1 MTIEDGIK
9 VGGIGTRVRQ
19 DLREAGIETALTE
32 IGLPDEFLP
41 HATREEILEASG
53 LTPSAVSKQ
62 VVEQFAG
69 RRSPSVQ

>member
-1 MTIEDGIK
+1 
-9 VGGIGTRVRQ
+9 VRQ
-19 DLREAGIETALTE
+19 DLRDLGIDTALTE

-53 LTPSAVSKQ
+53 LTPSAVAQQ
-62 VVEQFAG
+62 VIEQFAG